1 MLRAHRRLR
10 AMGYG
15 LLIHDG
21 YRPWYVTKTFWEAT
35 PPSQRWMVANPAN
48 GSRHNR
54 GCAVDLTIYDLRTGK
69 PIDMGGTYDEA
80 TERSFPDYPVT
91 TDLQR
96 WRRELLRR
104 VMEDEGFTRN
114 FDEWWH
120 FDYKDWRQYPIL
132 NQAFADLGR

>member
-1 MLRAHRRLR
+1 
-10 AMGYG
+10 YG

-21 YRPWYVTKTFWEAT
+21 YRPWYVTKTFWDAT
-35 PPSQRWMVANPAN
+35 PPAKRWLVANPAH

-69 PIDMGGTYDEA
+69 PLDMGGTYDES
-80 TERSFPDYPVT
+80 TERSYPDYPVT
-91 TDLQR
+91 TDLER

-132 NQAFADLGR
+132 NKAFADLQ

>member
-1 MLRAHRRLR
+1 
-10 AMGYG
+10 
-15 LLIHDG
+15 
-21 YRPWYVTKTFWEAT
+21 VTKTFWEAT
-35 PPSQRWMVANPAN
+35 PPSDRWMVANPAN

-80 TERSFPDYPVT
+80 TKRSYPDYPVT

-114 FDEWWH
+114 IDEWWH
-120 FDYKDWRQYPIL
+120 FDYKDWRLYPIL
-132 NQAFADLGR
+132 NQAFADLK